1 MGNIFTVTFPDIGE
15 GVVEG
20 EVIEWHKKVGD
31 SIKQDESVVMVM
43 TDKATVELPSPH
55 PGILVKQYFAPGE
68 MAIRDRPLYDIELIV
83 DLKAS
88 EDKEQGSERQ
98 IVATENTPKSDSQS
112 GSGSQAA
119 LAEENAA
126 NGSLRTAT
134 PCTVKSNSTI
144 EDAFNDPPNAPNVGV
159 NPIKPTQA
167 VSSKNLAT
175 PKVRGLA
182 KELGISLTDIQGSG
196 KDGRVI
202 PQDLTRKISQ
212 DTDTKTMLLSLPGDE
227 EIPIFGIKARMAKK
241 MTESK
246 EMIPSFSY
254 FEEVEVT
261 QLVKLKTNMKAKAS
275 SEGIHL
281 TYMPFILKA
290 LSSCILKYPILNSSY
305 DKERSKLVLHHAQ
318 NIGIA
323 VASPLGL
330 IVPVLK
336 GVEKLSLEPLIRS
349 YEELVLRAQQGKLH
363 SSDMKEGTLTVSNFG
378 SNGSHGLWA
387 TPVINYPEVA
397 ILAIGKIH
405 PQVVVRNGEVVI
417 RDILNL
423 SWSFDHRVIDG
434 EAATH
439 ISQYFCSLLQ
449 NPASLL

>member
-31 SIKQDESVVMVM
+31 SIKQDESVVVVM

-55 PGILVKQYFAPGE
+55 PGILAKQYFAPGE
-68 MAIRDRPLYDIELIV
+68 MAIRDRPLYDIELIGNPKAFNNNAP
-83 DLKAS
+83 DSEQENAS
-88 EDKEQGSERQ
+88 E
-98 IVATENTPKSDSQS
+98 
-112 GSGSQAA
+112 SGSQTDSHPASALTKNHAA
-119 LAEENAA
+119 D
-126 NGSLRTAT
+126 GSGKIATA
-134 PCTVKSNSTI
+134 CAMESISTK
-144 EDAFNDPPNAPNVGV
+144 EDASNDPNAQFSTTMPAQS
-159 NPIKPTQA
+159 QA
-167 VSSKNLAT
+167 TTGKNLAT

-182 KELGISLTDIQGSG
+182 KVLEISLTDIRGSG

-202 PQDLTRKISQ
+202 PQDLTRKIRQ
-212 DTDTKTMLLSLPGDE
+212 DSDTKTMLLSLPGDE
-227 EIPIFGIKARMAKK
+227 EIPVIGIKARMAKK
-241 MTESK
+241 MAESK

-261 QLVKLKTNMKAKAS
+261 QLVKLKANMKAKALN
-275 SEGIHL
+275 EGVHL
-281 TYMPFILKA
+281 TYMPFILRA
-290 LSSCILKYPILNSSY
+290 LSASIIKYPVLNSSF
-305 DKERSKLVLHHAQ
+305 DKERSKLILHRTQ

-336 GVEKLSLEPLIRS
+336 GVEKLSLEPLIRRF
-349 YEELVLRAQQGKLH
+349 EELVLRAQQGKLH
-363 SSDMKEGTLTVSNFG
+363 SNDMKEGTLTVSNFG

-405 PQVVVRNGEVVI
+405 PQAVVRNGEVAI

-449 NPASLL
+449 NPATLL

>member
-20 EVIEWHKKVGD
+20 EIIEWHKKVGD
-31 SIKQDESVVMVM
+31 SIKQDESVVVVM
-43 TDKATVELPSPH
+43 TDKATVELPAPH
-55 PGILVKQYFAPGE
+55 PGILAKQYFAPGE
-68 MAIRDRPLYDIELIV
+68 MAIRDRPLYDIELIG
-83 DLKAS
+83 DLKTSKDLGNDPEISPAKIDYTAECNS
-88 EDKEQGSERQ
+88 RN
-98 IVATENTPKSDSQS
+98 VEN
-112 GSGSQAA
+112 
-119 LAEENAA
+119 
-126 NGSLRTAT
+126 TAT
-134 PCTVKSNSTI
+134 PVGSNKLI
-144 EDAFNDPPNAPNVGV
+144 EVTSG
-159 NPIKPTQA
+159 
-167 VSSKNLAT
+167 KNLAT

-182 KELGISLTDIQGSG
+182 KELGVSLADIHGSG

-202 PQDLTRKISQ
+202 PQDLCRKMENAAEKKNQIF
-212 DTDTKTMLLSLPGDE
+212 SLPGDE
-227 EIPIFGIKARMAKK
+227 EISVIGIKARMAKK

-261 QLVKLKTNMKAKAS
+261 RLIQLKTHMKAKAT

-290 LSSCILKYPILNSSY
+290 LSLCITKYPVLNSSF
-305 DKERSKLVLHHAQ
+305 DNERSKLILHHTH

-323 VASPLGL
+323 VASSMGL

-336 GVEKLSLEPLIRS
+336 GIEKLSLEPLIRS
-349 YEELVLRAQQGKLH
+349 YDELVMRAQQGKLH
-363 SSDMKEGTLTVSNFG
+363 SSDMKEATLTVSNFG

-405 PQVVVRNGEVVI
+405 PQVVVRNGEIVI
-417 RDILNL
+417 RDIMNL

-434 EAATH
+434 EAAAH

-449 NPASLL
+449 NPATLL